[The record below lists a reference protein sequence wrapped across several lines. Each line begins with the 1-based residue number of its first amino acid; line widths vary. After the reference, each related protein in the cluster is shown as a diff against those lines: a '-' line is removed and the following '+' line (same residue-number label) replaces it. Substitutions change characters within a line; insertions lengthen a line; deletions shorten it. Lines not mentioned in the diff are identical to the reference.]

1 MNPLSPTLSDQETE
15 ARMKQLCL
23 EWQQVCG
30 ERVNRS
36 KVVFEGDVSIL
47 SSNQLQYLASM
58 KMNKEIAD
66 GDLCPQDCWHSEMLN
81 NSFMA
86 WLKCAHPD
94 EWKIAAL
101 WRPDD
106 FLMTAEEYENG
117 NPHEWD
123 WETIMITQFIF
134 K

>member
-1 MNPLSPTLSDQETE
+1 MNALSPTLSDQETE
-15 ARMKQLCL
+15 ARMNQLCL
-23 EWQQVCG
+23 EWREACRQ
-30 ERVNRS
+30 RFNKS
-36 KVVFEGDVSIL
+36 KVVFEGDVGTL

-58 KMNKEIAD
+58 KLNREIAD
-66 GDLCPQDCWHSEMLN
+66 GNLRPRDCWHSEMLK

-86 WLKCAHPD
+86 WLQGAYPD

-101 WRPDD
+101 WAPDD

-117 NPHEWD
+117 NPHGWD
-123 WETIMITQFIF
+123 WETIMITRFIL